1 MKIEK
6 DEILVFKLNSGEE
19 LIAKIV
25 EVTDGMFILKQPIS
39 MAPTQ
44 QGLQMRPSMFSGN
57 LDKEIVLYGAAVSM
71 IADAKDDIKTK
82 YIEVTTGVVVPPEKK
97 ILVG

>member
-6 DEILVFKLNSGEE
+6 DEILVFKLANGEE
-19 LIAKIV
+19 LIARIV

-44 QGLQMRPSMFSGN
+44 QGLQMMPSMFSGN
-57 LDKEIVLYGAAVSM
+57 LDKQVVLYGAAVAM
-71 IADAKDDIKTK
+71 IADAKEDIKVK
-82 YIEVTTGVVVPPEKK
+82 YIEVTTGVVVPPAKK
-97 ILVG
+97 ILMA

>member
-1 MKIEK
+1 MQIEK
-6 DEILVFKLNSGEE
+6 DEILIFKLASGEE

-25 EVTDGMFILKQPIS
+25 EVTDGMFILKQPVS

-44 QGLQMRPSMFSGN
+44 QGLQMMPSMFSGN
-57 LDKEIVLYGAAVSM
+57 LDKEVVLYGTAIAM
-71 IADAKDDIKTK
+71 IADAKEDIKTK

-97 ILVG
+97 ILIG

>member
-6 DEILVFKLNSGEE
+6 DEVLVFKLTSGEE

-25 EVTDGMFILKQPIS
+25 EVTDGMFILKQPVS

-44 QGLQMRPSMFSGN
+44 QGLQMMPSMFSGN

-71 IADAKDDIKTK
+71 IADAKEDIKAK

>member
-6 DEILVFKLNSGEE
+6 DDVLIFKLASGEE
-19 LIAKIV
+19 MIAKIV

-44 QGLQMRPSMFSGN
+44 QGLQMMPSMFSAN
-57 LDKEIVLYGAAVSM
+57 LDKEVVVYGTAVAM
-71 IADAKDDIKTK
+71 IADAKEDIKAK

>member
-6 DEILVFKLNSGEE
+6 DEVLIFKLASGEE

-44 QGLQMRPSMFSGN
+44 QGLQMMPSMFSAN
-57 LDKEIVLYGAAVSM
+57 LDKEVVVYGTAVAMIV
-71 IADAKDDIKTK
+71 DAKEDIKAR
-82 YIEVTTGVVVPPEKK
+82 
-97 ILVG
+97 

>member
-6 DEILVFKLNSGEE
+6 DEVLVFKLVSGEE

-25 EVTDGMFILKQPIS
+25 EVTDGMFIIKQPVS

-44 QGLQMRPSMFSGN
+44 QGLQMMPSMFSGN
-57 LDKEIVLYGAAVSM
+57 LDKDIVLYGAAVAM
-71 IADAKDDIKTK
+71 IADAKEDIKAK
-82 YIEVTTGVVVPPEKK
+82 YIEITTGVVVPPEKK

>member
-6 DEILVFKLNSGEE
+6 DEVLIFKLASGEE
-19 LIAKIV
+19 MIAKIV

-44 QGLQMRPSMFSGN
+44 QGLQMMPSMFSAN
-57 LDKEIVLYGAAVSM
+57 LDKEVVVYGTAVAM
-71 IADAKDDIKTK
+71 IADAKEDIKAK

>member
-6 DEILVFKLNSGEE
+6 DEVLIFKLASGEE

-44 QGLQMRPSMFSGN
+44 QGLQMMPSMFSAN
-57 LDKEIVLYGAAVSM
+57 LDKEVVVYGTAVAM
-71 IADAKDDIKTK
+71 IADAKEDIKAK